1 MKVATADVM
10 RRLDQ
15 KAIQEF
21 GIPGLMLM
29 ENAARSTASAMFRH
43 FPGLLTQRVGIFAGR
58 GNNGGD
64 AFGVARHLLNRG
76 VRCQVYLLTAEEEV
90 QGDAAT
96 NLKILTRMGGK
107 IFSVVNAEEWEAC
120 QAKVMQNDLIVD
132 GIFGTGLKGPVR
144 GIYQKVIEFINAL
157 HRPVVAIDIP
167 SGLDADRGQVLG
179 TCIRATLTV
188 TFGLAKTGLLVH
200 PGKQFT
206 GKLFIADISIPSA
219 AIEAERIKDHLI
231 EGDEFSQHL
240 LPKKPDAH
248 KGDFGH
254 LFILSGSLGK
264 TGAAALLCQAAVRV
278 GTGLVT
284 LGIPE
289 SLNPIMEV
297 KITEAM
303 TEPLPETKDKTL
315 AFKAQRQIRDLI
327 IKKNALAIGPGL
339 SLNPETA
346 RLIRKV
352 VRETDLP
359 MVIDAD
365 GLSAFVG
372 EMDLIRKTKKKG
384 SVVFTPH
391 PGEMARLLQCSV
403 QQIQQDRIQVA
414 RNFAATYGQ
423 ILILKGAGSLVA
435 TPEGDI
441 FINPTGNPGM
451 ATGGM
456 GDVLTGM
463 VGGFLAQGFV
473 PLVAAK
479 LAVFLHGL
487 AGDWVAHQKGERGMA
502 ATDLIEETPRLLRTL
517 ACKSSQIDDFSFPL
531 RAEMVD

>member
-1 MKVATADVM
+1 
-10 RRLDQ
+10 
-15 KAIQEF
+15 
-21 GIPGLMLM
+21 
-29 ENAARSTASAMFRH
+29 
-43 FPGLLTQRVGIFAGR
+43 
-58 GNNGGD
+58 
-64 AFGVARHLLNRG
+64 VARHLLNRG

-96 NLKILTRMGGK
+96 NLKILSRMGGE
-107 IFSVVNAEEWEAC
+107 IFPVVNAEEWEAC
-120 QAKVMQNDLIVD
+120 QAKVTQNDLIVD

-144 GIYQKVIEFINAL
+144 GIYRKVIEFINAL
-157 HRPVVAIDIP
+157 HRPILAIDIP

-179 TCIRATLTV
+179 TCIRAAVTV
-188 TFGLAKTGLLVH
+188 TFGLAKRGLLVH
-200 PGKQFT
+200 PGREFT

-219 AIEAERIKDHLI
+219 AMETERIKDHLI
-231 EGDEFSQHL
+231 EGDEFSQFL

-254 LFILSGSLGK
+254 LFILSGSPGK

-303 TEPLPETKDKTL
+303 TEPLPETKSKTL
-315 AFKAQRQIRDLI
+315 AFIAHRQIRDLI
-327 IKKNALAIGPGL
+327 TQKNALAIGPGL

-365 GLSAFVG
+365 GLTAFVG
-372 EMDLIRKTKKKG
+372 EMDLFSKTKKKG

-403 QQIQQDRIQVA
+403 QQIQDDRIQAA

-502 ATDLIEETPRLLRTL
+502 ATDLIEGTPRLLRTL
-517 ACKSSQIDDFSFPL
+517 ACKGSQIDDFSFPL

>member
-1 MKVATADVM
+1 MKVATAEVM

-21 GIPGLMLM
+21 GIPGLVLM
-29 ENAARSTASAMFRH
+29 ENAARSTVSAMFRH

-64 AFGVARHLLNRG
+64 ALAIARHLLNRG
-76 VRCQVYLLTAEEEV
+76 VACQVYLLTPAEEMR
-90 QGDAAT
+90 GDAAT
-96 NLKILTRMGGK
+96 NLQILARMTAE
-107 IFSVVNAEEWEAC
+107 IFPIANAEEWEAC
-120 QAKVMQNDLIVD
+120 QARATQNELFVD

-144 GIYQKVIEFINAL
+144 GIHQKVIESINAL

-167 SGLDADRGQVLG
+167 SGLDADRGQILG
-179 TCIRATLTV
+179 TCIRAVLTV
-188 TFGLAKTGLLVH
+188 TFGLAKRGLLLQ
-200 PGKQFT
+200 PGKQVA
-206 GKLFIADISIPSA
+206 GKLLVADISIPSA
-219 AIEAERIKDHLI
+219 AMEAEEIKDHLLA
-231 EGDEFSQHL
+231 GDDFFRHL
-240 LPKKPDAH
+240 PPRKPDAH

-254 LFILSGSLGK
+254 LFVLSGSPGK

-303 TEPLPETKDKTL
+303 TEPLPETEDKTL
-315 AFKAQRQIRDLI
+315 ALKGRSRVRELLT
-327 IKKNALAIGPGL
+327 KKNALAVGPGL
-339 SLNPETA
+339 SLNAETA
-346 RLIRKV
+346 RLIRSL

-365 GLSAFVG
+365 GLSAWVG
-372 EMDLIRKTKKKG
+372 KMDLIPKIKRKG

-391 PGEMARLLQCSV
+391 PGEMARLLQCPV
-403 QQIQQDRIQVA
+403 QEVQRDRIQVA
-414 RNFAATYGQ
+414 RNFAQEYGQ
-423 ILILKGAGSLVA
+423 VLVLKGADSLVA
-435 TPEGDI
+435 TPEGEI

-463 VGGFLAQGFV
+463 VGGFLAQGFHPV
-473 PLVAAK
+473 EAAK
-479 LAVFLHGL
+479 LGVFLHGL

-502 ATDLIEETPRLLRTL
+502 ATDLIDRIPRLLQAL
-517 ACKSSQIDDFSFPL
+517 ACRRSQIEDFSFPL
-531 RAEMVD
+531 RVERAD